1 MGNRGTPTARYLRD
15 LARRL
20 RRRATPQLP
29 NPARPPHPP
38 PVGIAAVAELLGGP
52 GGRWHC
58 FGLWRAPPPARRPA
72 PASVTIV
79 QPKLRRSAGST
90 PPRKEGCHTTRCTL
104 SACMRGVTECRVSR
118 RPPIPLVIK
127 ASCRVLRFIMEVP
140 ERAECENAEQ
150 LRRSGPLICGG
161 AVGSSFSV
169 DCGRLHRCF
178 GRANQPDRAQSS
190 RTAHVGTV
198 CRADIVWAL
207 RPSGMKTRAGL
218 CRLDNPAMRITIGI
232 KIFGIAVGLLILM
245 SVVALLSMRMT
256 RTVDDQLVIIDHNYF
271 PAYVALAQANIR
283 SVEESAYVRRLLLAT
298 AEPSDNTAK
307 VNDLRQRIANAGKA
321 SDEQIAAAR
330 QHINEQIA
338 DPLDFDDN
346 IALARLDVRIE
357 GLQEERQRYEAVL
370 GKLLPAAE
378 ADNQVLATELLAE
391 LDDWRDDFDRKID
404 AARGEMR
411 RLAGAAIVGTRAY
424 QRHVV
429 QIGLALLAI
438 AALLGIIVAAAV
450 TLGLVRPVRRLLAG
464 TAAVEGGALDTV
476 VPITSRDEIGRL
488 TQSFNSMVG
497 ELRIKAQIRETF
509 GKYVDPRIVA
519 GLIDRPELTDPK
531 GSRREMTILFCDMKG
546 FTTFSEGMTPAAL
559 VAVLNRYMTVMSE
572 PVRRHSG
579 IIDKYIGDAIMAFW
593 GPPFTGADEQA
604 RLACL
609 AALDQVAGFAAFR
622 AELPDL
628 IGFKRGF
635 PEIDIRIGIATGD
648 VVVGRIGSE
657 ANRNFK
663 DFGETVNLACVVA

>member
-1 MGNRGTPTARYLRD
+1 
-15 LARRL
+15 
-20 RRRATPQLP
+20 
-29 NPARPPHPP
+29 
-38 PVGIAAVAELLGGP
+38 
-52 GGRWHC
+52 
-58 FGLWRAPPPARRPA
+58 
-72 PASVTIV
+72 
-79 QPKLRRSAGST
+79 
-90 PPRKEGCHTTRCTL
+90 
-104 SACMRGVTECRVSR
+104 
-118 RPPIPLVIK
+118 
-127 ASCRVLRFIMEVP
+127 
-140 ERAECENAEQ
+140 
-150 LRRSGPLICGG
+150 
-161 AVGSSFSV
+161 
-169 DCGRLHRCF
+169 
-178 GRANQPDRAQSS
+178 
-190 RTAHVGTV
+190 
-198 CRADIVWAL
+198 
-207 RPSGMKTRAGL
+207 
-218 CRLDNPAMRITIGI
+218 MRITIGA

-245 SVVALLSMRMT
+245 AVVALLSMQMT

-271 PAYVALAQANIR
+271 PAYVALAQASIG
-283 SVEESAYVRRLLLAT
+283 SVEESAYTRRLLLAV
-298 AEPSDNTAK
+298 AERQDNASK
-307 VNDLRQRIANAGKA
+307 VDDLRQLIADTGKA
-321 SDEQIAAAR
+321 SDREIGAAR

-346 IALARLDVRIE
+346 IALARLDARIE
-357 GLQEERQRYEAVL
+357 SLQEERQRYESVL
-370 GKLLPAAE
+370 GRLLAAADAAE
-378 ADNQVLATELLAE
+378 LLGE

-404 AARGEMR
+404 VSRSEMR

-438 AALLGIIVAAAV
+438 AALLGITVAAAV
-450 TLGLVRPVRRLLAG
+450 TLGLVRPVRRLLVG

-497 ELRIKAQIRETF
+497 ELRIKAQIREIF

-519 GLIDRPELTDPK
+519 GLIDRPELTDAK

-559 VAVLNRYMTVMSE
+559 VTVLNRYMTVISE

-579 IIDKYIGDAIMAFW
+579 IIDKYIGDGIMAFW

-609 AALDQVAGFAAFR
+609 AALDQVAALSAFR

-628 IGFKRGF
+628 TGLKRGL

-648 VVVGRIGSE
+648 VVVGSIGSE
-657 ANRNFK
+657 QTRNYTVIG
-663 DFGETVNLACVVA
+663 DTVNLASRLEGASKTYGTRVLISEAANRLAADAVETREIDSVLVVGKTEPQRIFELLGRKGDVAPDLLALRDAYAEALDAYRCKDWEKARTGFQQCLDVIPCDAPSKLFLERIAQFDATAPCAEWNGVWSLVEK